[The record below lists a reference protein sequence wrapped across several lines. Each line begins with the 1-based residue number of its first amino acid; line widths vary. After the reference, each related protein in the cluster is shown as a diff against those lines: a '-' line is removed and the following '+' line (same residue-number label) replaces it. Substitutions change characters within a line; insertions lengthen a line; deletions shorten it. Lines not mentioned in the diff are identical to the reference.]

1 MGNLEKMKLSDDM
14 LEGVS
19 GGAGRQ
25 TYSDLDMKN
34 AGVTI
39 KTVNGKK
46 QYYATLSNG
55 KTVSINKNTALD
67 MCDCYKVSGNVKIEG
82 AQLDALIAQG

>member
-1 MGNLEKMKLSDDM
+1 MGNLENMKLSDDM

-25 TYSDLDMKN
+25 TYSDQDMIN

-39 KTVNGKK
+39 KTENGKTV
-46 QYYATLSNG
+46 YYTTLSNG
-55 KTVSINKNTALD
+55 KTVNINQNTAMD
-67 MCDCYKVSGNVKIEG
+67 MCDCYKLAGNVKLQG
-82 AQLDALIAQG
+82 SQLDALIAQG